1 VKACRQDVRKI
12 LYVILD
18 PRRNSSELKEIS
30 LDYDRMVQQQL
41 YLKLNPKK
49 TQIQPV
55 CRGID
60 QLVFI
65 HTSTHVRIRDHVKN
79 NLKLAVKDVTV
90 GPREA
95 DPEAVAQINYYLGL
109 IKHADTMRL
118 RKKMVTELTSQSELV
133 TRYNCDAVRL
143 LRP

>member
-1 VKACRQDVRKI
+1 
-12 LYVILD
+12 
-18 PRRNSSELKEIS
+18 
-30 LDYDRMVQQQL
+30 MVQQQL

-65 HTSTHVRIRDHVKN
+65 HTRTHVRITDRVKN
-79 NLKLAVKDVTV
+79 NLKRAVKDVTV
-90 GPREA
+90 GPRES
-95 DPEAVAQINYYLGL
+95 DPEAVVQINYYLGL

-118 RKKMVTELTSQSELV
+118 SKKMVTELISQSELV

>member
-1 VKACRQDVRKI
+1 
-12 LYVILD
+12 
-18 PRRNSSELKEIS
+18 
-30 LDYDRMVQQQL
+30 MVQEQL
-41 YLKLNPKK
+41 HLNLNPTK

-60 QLVFI
+60 QLGFI
-65 HTSTHVRIRDHVKN
+65 HTSTHVRIRDRVKK
-79 NLKLAVKDVTV
+79 NLKRAVKDITV
-90 GPREA
+90 GPRAA
-95 DPEAVAQINYYLGL
+95 DPEAVAQINSYLGL

-143 LRP
+143 PRH